1 MQAGI
6 GKLYTLSGN
15 KFVGYVNYKAFHHSA
30 ATNWWGELTFM
41 EYTRIDEGGLFTI
54 EFEDKR
60 KSQCHLK
67 KRVNVAVSGIPPQW
81 KYYVTG
87 ISPIE

>member
-1 MQAGI
+1 MGI
-6 GKLYTLSGN
+6 GKLYKQSDN
-15 KFVGYVNYKAFHHSA
+15 QFVGYVNYNVLHHPA

-41 EYTRIDEGGLFTI
+41 DYIRVSEGDMFII

-67 KRVNVAVSGIPPQW
+67 KIVNRAVGGVPPRW
-81 KYYVTG
+81 VYHVTDTT
-87 ISPIE
+87 PIK